1 MMVNGSEL
9 VRGLRMTLPEGTVVT
24 GGLAADGDR
33 FGETV
38 VLAGDRVESGLAVA
52 LALWP
57 GLDLASRRSL
67 VVALLVWS
75 AGGLVWL
82 NAAGRSALGPLAL
95 LISGLLWGVM
105 QAWPA
110 LANLLALAPLDGA
123 LVPQLLGL
131 AAVLLLAFGLEQ
143 RRCPAADLV
152 TGWSR
157 CRVQ

>member
-1 MMVNGSEL
+1 
-9 VRGLRMTLPEGTVVT
+9 
-24 GGLAADGDR
+24 
-33 FGETV
+33 
-38 VLAGDRVESGLAVA
+38 
-52 LALWP
+52 
-57 GLDLASRRSL
+57 
-67 VVALLVWS
+67 
-75 AGGLVWL
+75 
-82 NAAGRSALGPLAL
+82 
-95 LISGLLWGVM
+95 M

>member
-1 MMVNGSEL
+1 MHRCLAQISGI
-9 VRGLRMTLPEGTVVT
+9 RCGC
-24 GGLAADGDR
+24 GGGA
-33 FGETV
+33 
-38 VLAGDRVESGLAVA
+38 VLILAVA